1 MFAPNNVGRMKI
13 KKNYIL
19 SPGPTAIPSEI
30 SLAGALP
37 MIHHRTPQFQKVIK
51 EVAEG
56 LKYFFVTENPV
67 YFVPSSGTGVME
79 MAIANLTSQ
88 GETILVVEG
97 GKFGERWSEIARA
110 FHLNVIPIKIEYG
123 KAIQPAQIE
132 EALKKNPEAKGVFT
146 QLSETSTGCVYD
158 IEAIGKV
165 VSKTEALF
173 VVDGIS
179 GLGAEPCYPD
189 QWGVDC
195 ILTGSQKGVMLPPG
209 LGFISVSPKAWKK
222 IEQSKNPRFYFD
234 LKSYRKALQ
243 SDDSPYTPA
252 ISLLFQLQ
260 EALKI
265 VKSETIEGVWARHG
279 WLANA
284 TRAGVQALNLELFA
298 ERPGNILTSVK
309 VPAGLDGEKIV
320 KMMRDDLGVTIAG
333 GQGEMKGKVL
343 RIAHLGYVDRF
354 DVIVGISAL
363 EIAMKRLGASVKLG
377 TGLAAAQEALWQDP
391 KGGL

>member
-1 MFAPNNVGRMKI
+1 MKI

-67 YFVPSSGTGVME
+67 YFVPASGTGMME
-79 MAIANLTSQ
+79 MAIANLTSP
-88 GETILVVEG
+88 GDAILVVEG
-97 GKFGERWSEIARA
+97 GKFGERWSSIGKA
-110 FHLNVIPIKIEYG
+110 FHCNVIPIKIEYG

-195 ILTGSQKGVMLPPG
+195 VLTGSQKGVMLPPG

-265 VKSETIEGVWARHG
+265 VKSETIEGVWTRHG

-298 ERPGNILTSVK
+298 ERPGNILTAVK